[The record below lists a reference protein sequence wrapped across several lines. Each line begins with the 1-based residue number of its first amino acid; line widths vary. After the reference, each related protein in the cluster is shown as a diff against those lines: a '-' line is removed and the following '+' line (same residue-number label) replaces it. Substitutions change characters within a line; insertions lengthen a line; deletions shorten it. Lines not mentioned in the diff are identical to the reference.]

1 MIAKNSKN
9 QFPGIISIFKTIF
22 QIILYIP
29 IQIIFIPIAIIGII
43 DAVYK
48 EMRISKKLGVSFSAI
63 KALQYRWFMHYFD
76 TRPDPISVAFIKKF
90 PCESHFGMW
99 SIMGP
104 LIISQRL
111 FGFTTNLGKLVE
123 PGEETAGSTAGI
135 RVLVFDRIMEKYLDE
150 MEQIVLPG
158 AGFDLMALNFTN
170 GGKVKVFELDQVN
183 TLNVK
188 VETLKKAGIKHDWI
202 TYIPVDYSNESWVDK
217 LLEAGFDK
225 TKKTLFLWQSVSLY
239 LEADIVKE
247 NLREMADLCVDGSI
261 IAQDFYSKVFSS
273 GEYSK
278 EAKNFLS
285 IIEKMGESSKFGID
299 MSDDPKAAVESF
311 LKECG
316 LKMTE
321 YTQFGEKLDI
331 EPFYCIV
338 EAEKLKVVL

>member
-1 MIAKNSKN
+1 MSDKK
-9 QFPGIISIFKTIF
+9 QLPIFIRFFIKLF
-22 QIILYIP
+22 QIILYIS
-29 IQIIFIPIAIIGII
+29 IQIIFIPFAIIGII
-43 DAVYK
+43 DAIYK
-48 EMRISKKLGVSFSAI
+48 EMRKSKKLGVSFSAI
-63 KALQYRWFMHYFD
+63 KALQYRWFMHYFN
-76 TRPDPISVAFIKKF
+76 TRPDPISVAFTKNF

-111 FGFTTNLGKLVE
+111 FGFTTRLGKLVE

-135 RVLVFDRIMEKYLDE
+135 RVLMFDKVMEKYVDE

-158 AGFDLMALNFTN
+158 AGFDLMTLQFTK
-170 GGKVKVFELDQVN
+170 GKKVKVFELDQVN

-188 VETLKKAGIKHDWI
+188 VETLKKAGIEHDWI
-202 TYIPVDYSNESWVDK
+202 TYIPVDYANESWVEK
-217 LLEAGFDK
+217 LLGAGFDK

-278 EAKNFLS
+278 AAKNFLS

-299 MSDDPKAAVESF
+299 MSDDPKAAVDSF
-311 LKECG
+311 LTECG
-316 LKMTE
+316 LKMTK
-321 YTQFGEKLDI
+321 YIQFGEKLDI

-338 EAEKLKVVL
+338 EAEKL

>member
-1 MIAKNSKN
+1 MTDKNTKK
-9 QFPGIISIFKTIF
+9 QLPIFIRFFIKLF
-22 QIILYIP
+22 QIILYIS
-29 IQIIFIPIAIIGII
+29 IQIIFIPFAIIGII
-43 DAVYK
+43 DAIYK
-48 EMRISKKLGVSFSAI
+48 EMRKSKKLGVSFSAI
-63 KALQYRWFMHYFD
+63 KALQYRWFMHYFN
-76 TRPDPISVAFIKKF
+76 TRPDPISVAFTKKF

-111 FGFTTNLGKLVE
+111 FGFTTRLGKLVE

-135 RVLVFDRIMEKYLDE
+135 RVLMFDKVMEKYVDE

-158 AGFDLMALNFTN
+158 AGFDLMTLQFTK
-170 GGKVKVFELDQVN
+170 GKKVKVFELDQVN

-188 VETLKKAGIKHDWI
+188 VETLKKAGIEHDWI
-202 TYIPVDYSNESWVDK
+202 TYIPVDYANESWVDK
-217 LLEAGFDK
+217 LLGAGFDK

-278 EAKNFLS
+278 AAKYFLS

-299 MSDDPKAAVESF
+299 MSNNPKAAVESF

-321 YTQFGEKLDI
+321 YIQFGEKLDI

-338 EAEKLKVVL
+338 EAEKL

>member
-1 MIAKNSKN
+1 MTSKN
-9 QFPGIISIFKTIF
+9 AKKHLPGIVRFFMKLF

-29 IQIIFIPIAIIGII
+29 IQIIFIPFAIIGII
-43 DAVYK
+43 DAIYK
-48 EMRISKKLGVSFSAI
+48 EMRKSKKLGVSFSAI
-63 KALQYRWFMHYFD
+63 KALQYRWFMHYFN

-111 FGFTTNLGKLVE
+111 FGFTTRLGKLVE
-123 PGEETAGSTAGI
+123 PGEETSDSTAGI
-135 RVLVFDRIMEKYLDE
+135 RVLMFDKVMEKYVDE

-158 AGFDLMALNFTN
+158 AGFDLIALHFTK
-170 GGKVKVFELDQVN
+170 GKKVKVFELDQVK

-188 VETLKKAGIKHDWI
+188 VETLKKAGIEHDWI
-202 TYIPVDYSNESWVDK
+202 TYIPVDYANESWVDK

-239 LEADIVKE
+239 LETDIVKE

-278 EAKNFLS
+278 AAKNFLS

-299 MSDDPKAAVESF
+299 MSDDPKAAVELF

-321 YTQFGEKLDI
+321 YIQFGKKLDI

-338 EAEKLKVVL
+338 EAEKL